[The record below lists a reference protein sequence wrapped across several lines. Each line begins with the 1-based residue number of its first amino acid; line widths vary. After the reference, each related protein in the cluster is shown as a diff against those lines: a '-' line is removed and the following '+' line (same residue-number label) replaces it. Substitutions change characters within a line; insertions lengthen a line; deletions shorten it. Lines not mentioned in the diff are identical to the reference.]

1 MIFSNIFLY
10 LSVVPMYHHW
20 CGLVDGYI
28 GLVPCF
34 SFQREG
40 LRGLFFFFFSSRASH
55 PGTIV
60 HASLYFNILASG
72 LAAGEID
79 KIHLHSNR
87 TGIPVCQE
95 CCPMA
100 LHLKYGRVLVDAV
113 NHLEAF
119 KYELYYKNMFS
130 QFLTFKKGLKQSCG
144 IRK

>member
-1 MIFSNIFLY
+1 MDTSAWSRAFL
-10 LSVVPMYHHW
+10 SSGRG
-20 CGLVDGYI
+20 CA
-28 GLVPCF
+28 
-34 SFQREG
+34 
-40 LRGLFFFFFSSRASH
+40 GLFRPSQASRASR

-60 HASLYFNILASG
+60 HAGLYFNILASG

-87 TGIPVCQE
+87 TGIPVCQG

-113 NHLEAF
+113 NHLKAF
-119 KYELYYKNMFS
+119 KYELYYKDMFS
-130 QFLTFKKGLKQSCG
+130 QFLTLKKGLKQSCG